1 MKSGRAARERGARAE
16 RQVVAVL
23 RAHGI
28 PADRAYG
35 EGRQDD
41 RGDIDGLPE
50 FYVQVRCRT
59 EIRRHA
65 WWKET
70 CEHAKALDV
79 IPVLI
84 FAISRMDPETWI
96 VWWGT
101 ALLGVHAA
109 ARLDD
114 WAQDLDVDG
123 YARP

>member
-1 MKSGRAARERGARAE
+1 MKAGRAARERGARAE

-41 RGDIDGLPE
+41 RGDIDGLPGY
-50 FYVQVRCRT
+50 YVQVRCRT

-70 CEHAKALDV
+70 CEHAEALHV
-79 IPVLI
+79 APALV
-84 FAISRMDPETWI
+84 FGVSRMDPETWI
-96 VWWGT
+96 IWWWPS
-101 ALLGVHAA
+101 AVPAA
-109 ARLDD
+109 HSATRLQD
-114 WAQDLDVDG
+114 WARDL
-123 YARP
+123 ARHAT

>member
-35 EGRQDD
+35 EGRNDD
-41 RGDIDGLPE
+41 RGDIDGLPGY
-50 FYVQVRCRT
+50 YVQVRCRA

-70 CEHAKALDV
+70 CERAGVLGVTPA
-79 IPVLI
+79 LI

-101 ALLGVHAA
+101 TGDGAHRS
-109 ARLDD
+109 ARLEV
-114 WAQDLDVDG
+114 WARWGID
-123 YARP
+123 AT